1 MNLPKQSII
10 NFSSFIDV
18 ISKGPL
24 SSWAKILPEQIEK
37 TMSTGRWGDMPAWEL
52 ALKNLPQITPS
63 TVDLKNGVLIGSPK
77 DCNDETLTR
86 LRTQLMGLH
95 PWRKGPFYLCGLD
108 IDTEWRSDW
117 KWNRVLPHI
126 SPLADRLILD
136 VGCGNGYHCLRMQ
149 GEGAKRVIG
158 IDPSVKF
165 VYQFYAIKHFINQAM
180 NQNKPAAG
188 LPVDVL
194 PVGIEH
200 MPAALKFFD
209 TVFSMGV
216 LYHRRSPID
225 HLGELQNLLR
235 PGGQVVIETL
245 IINGGAGDVFVP
257 KGRYAKM
264 ANVWSLPSEA
274 TMLSWMKQCQFK
286 NARIVDVSTTS
297 LQEQKSSDWMQFESL
312 VNFLDPDNP
321 KLTIEGHPAP
331 MRAVFI
337 AEN

>member
-1 MNLPKQSII
+1 MIPKTL
-10 NFSSFIDV
+10 DY
-18 ISKGPL
+18 GPFFHWLKESPLGDWGDTL
-24 SSWAKILPEQIEK
+24 SDLIAHQLRP
-37 TMSTGRWGDMPAWEL
+37 GRWGDMPDWEETLRRLPEIDPLHVNFEQSVQIGDISLMDKGRRL
-52 ALKNLPQITPS
+52 ALQAT
-63 TVDLKNGVLIGSPK
+63 
-77 DCNDETLTR
+77 
-86 LRTQLMGLH
+86 LMGLH
-95 PWRKGPFYLCGLD
+95 PWRKGPYNLFGLQL
-108 IDTEWRSDW
+108 DTEWRSDW

-264 ANVWSLPSEA
+264 ANVWSLPSEE

-286 NARIVDVSTTS
+286 NARMVDVSTTS
-297 LQEQKSSDWMQFESL
+297 LQEQRSSDWMQFESL

>member
-1 MNLPKQSII
+1 MNLPEQSII
-10 NFSSFIDV
+10 NFSGVINE

-37 TMSTGRWGDMPAWEL
+37 IMSAERWGDIPTWEL
-52 ALKNLPQITPS
+52 AIKNLPQIVPS
-63 TVDLKNGVLIGSPK
+63 MVDLKNGVLIGGPN
-77 DCNDETLTR
+77 DCDGETLAC
-86 LRTQLMGLH
+86 LKTQLMGLH

-126 SPLADRLILD
+126 SPLEGRLVLD
-136 VGCGNGYHCLRMQ
+136 VGCGNGYHCLRMR

-180 NQNKPAAG
+180 NQKKPAAE
-188 LPVDVL
+188 LSVDVL

-200 MPAALKFFD
+200 MPAELKFFD

-216 LYHRRSPID
+216 LYHRRSPIN
-225 HLGELQNLLR
+225 HLSELGNLAR

-245 IINGGAGDVFVP
+245 IIDGGVGDVLAP

-264 ANVWSLPSEA
+264 ANIWSLPSSA

-286 NARIVDVSTTS
+286 NARVVDISTTTP
-297 LQEQKSSDWMQFESL
+297 QEQRSSDWMQFESL

-331 MRAVFI
+331 MRAIFI
-337 AEN
+337 AEI